1 MTLAQLTRT
10 HFRLRQELVAAY
22 SALPW
27 NTRRIERLSNDIA
40 RTGSDIA
47 GARADHA
54 TDMHAVL
61 CPQTSHAW
69 LGMFAA
75 HLMHLRPSMNT
86 ASAVK
91 YAVASFHHA
100 EGLDPRR
107 AAELLVFG
115 EPCAKTETAKQVV
128 MEREPQSARY
138 ETMFAAHA

>member
-10 HFRLRQELVAAY
+10 HFRLRQELVSAY

-54 TDMHAVL
+54 TDVQPVL

-75 HLMHLRPSMNT
+75 HLMHLRPSMNA

-107 AAELLVFG
+107 AAELLVSG
-115 EPCAKTETAKQVV
+115 EPCVKTETAKQLVI
-128 MEREPQSARY
+128 ECEPQSARY